1 MMGERMIV
9 GILSLLIGCDE
20 TEQESKPCDVELY
33 FADVDGDGFGSP
45 YVYEESCEVPEGFV
59 SNNQD
64 CNDAD
69 ADQFPEQVWYI
80 DIDGDG
86 YGDPLLH

>member
-1 MMGERMIV
+1 MRSMGERMIV

-20 TEQESKPCDVELY
+20 TEPSQACDVELY

-59 SNNQD
+59 SNNQTVMM
-64 CNDAD
+64 
-69 ADQFPEQVWYI
+69 QTQISSQSRFVHRYRW
-80 DIDGDG
+80 
-86 YGDPLLH
+86 